1 MAKERKANT
10 NRAAKKKTKATT
22 KRTVKKKTKAAPKRT
37 TKSSKRMSPEAYEEE
52 INKLLIAEDFEGA
65 AVLQATYAAASTA
78 PP

>member
-37 TKSSKRMSPEAYEEE
+37 AKTPKRMSPEAYEEE
-52 INKLLIAEDFEGA
+52 IDKLLNDEDFEGA
-65 AVLQATYAAASTA
+65 AQLKRTYEM
-78 PP
+78 